1 MRGKAAP
8 KRTLTPDP
16 KYAHPLVSKFT
27 NYVMESGK
35 KTIAEKIVY
44 RAFDIMQKQ
53 SGGSPILVFE
63 EALKNVMPLIEV
75 RGRRIGGANYQI
87 PIPVRGDRKYSL
99 AFRWILLAARNKKGK
114 PMHEKLAAELL
125 AAANREGDAVKKKND
140 VHKMAEANRAFA
152 HFARF
157 SR

>member
-1 MRGKAAP
+1 MRGKQAP
-8 KRTLTPDP
+8 RRPITPDP
-16 KYAHPLVSKFT
+16 KYGNTLVSKFT
-27 NYVMESGK
+27 NYCMKSGK
-35 KTIAEKIVY
+35 KNVAEKIVY
-44 RAFDIMQKQ
+44 GAFNLIEDKTKQ
-53 SGGSPILVFE
+53 PPLPVFE
-63 EALKNVMPLIEV
+63 EAIKNVMPLIEV

-99 AFRWILLAARNKKGK
+99 AFRWILNAARTKKGR
-114 PMHEKLAAELL
+114 PMHEKLAAELM
-125 AAANREGDAVKKKND
+125 AAANREGDTVKKKND

>member
-1 MRGKAAP
+1 MRGKPAP
-8 KRTLTPDP
+8 KRIIPPDP
-16 KYAHPLVSKFT
+16 KFQNSLVTKFT
-27 NYVMESGK
+27 NYVMKSGK
-35 KTIAEKIVY
+35 KSIAEKIVY
-44 RAFDIMQKQ
+44 KAFDIMHEKTKQ
-53 SGGSPILVFE
+53 SPLELFDAAI
-63 EALKNVMPLIEV
+63 KNVMPLIEV

-99 AFRWILLAARNKKGK
+99 AFRWILTASRTKKGR